1 MIEVKIVIKKIVMF
15 ILAGIMTINIP
26 GCGIKET
33 ETKRYEASFLTLF
46 DTATQVIGYAK
57 SKEDFTEYANFI
69 YDNLEIY
76 HKLYDIYNDYD
87 GINNIKTIND
97 NAGIMPVRVDQRI
110 IDLLK
115 FSRLAYDLTE
125 GKVNVAYGAV
135 LAIWHDYREKGIDDP
150 ENAQLPPMDLLE
162 EASGHTD
169 INNVII
175 DEEASTVYLK
185 DSDMSLD
192 IGAIAKGYATEQVSD
207 LAIQAGYID
216 GLLSVG
222 GNVRSMGLKGSNK
235 EYWNVGI
242 QNPDMNTEDSTLY
255 NLNLT
260 NQSMVTSGSY
270 QRYYTV
276 DGKEYHHII
285 DPETLMP
292 ADYFMAVT
300 IVCEDSG
307 LADALS
313 TAVYNM
319 NYEDGKVLIDSLP
332 DAEAI
337 WVFHNGDIKYTER
350 FEKLIKK

>member
-1 MIEVKIVIKKIVMF
+1 MIEVKLVIRKIVLF
-15 ILAGIMTINIP
+15 ILAGIMTLNIS

-33 ETKRYEASFLTLF
+33 EKKRYEASFLNLF
-46 DTATQVIGYAK
+46 DTATQVIGYAE

-97 NAGIMPVRVDQRI
+97 NAGIKPVKVDQRI

-115 FSRLAYDLTE
+115 FSISAYDLTE

-135 LAIWHDYREKGIDDP
+135 LGIWHDYREKGIDDP
-150 ENAQLPPMDLLE
+150 ENAQLPPMDLLD
-162 EASGHTD
+162 EASSHTD
-169 INNVII
+169 INKVVI
-175 DEEASTVYLK
+175 DEEASTIYLE
-185 DSDMSLD
+185 DPDMSLD
-192 IGAIAKGYATEQVSD
+192 VGAIAKGYATEQVSH
-207 LAIQAGYID
+207 LAVQAGYVD

-222 GNVRSMGLKGSNK
+222 GNVCSMGLKGTNR

-242 QNPDMNTEDSTLY
+242 QNPDMNAEDSTLY
-255 NLNLT
+255 NLSLT

-276 DGKEYHHII
+276 NGKEYHHII
-285 DPETLMP
+285 DPQTLMP
-292 ADYFMAVT
+292 ADYFTAVT

-319 NYEDGKVLIDSLP
+319 PYEDGKVFIDSLP
-332 DAEAI
+332 DAQAI
-337 WVFHNGDIKYTER
+337 WVFHNGDIKYTEG
-350 FEKLIKK
+350 FEKLISK